1 MRQPE
6 TLDGLITD
14 LRARAKRGAKRPL
27 HFGGTVSC
35 THVVVVEGEFWRVRR
50 LVTDRA
56 RADAN
61 FAAHGIYMPEEGE
74 MVPKPGPDVV
84 LEATSLEGLVAA
96 LKSAPWP
103 LP

>member
-1 MRQPE
+1 MQQPQ
-6 TLDGLITD
+6 TRDGLIAS
-14 LRARAKRGAKRPL
+14 LRYWGKRVANLPL
-27 HFGGTVSC
+27 HFGGTVCC